1 MTLTNREKYIL
12 FATIAIAVGTVLYL
26 QGIEP
31 LYTTY
36 LERQALLEKEQ
47 TQFKNNVQ
55 LLQEA
60 KAIEEGYRRIEAQF
74 PKEEPGKDPEHSF
87 SEDVDAAAE
96 AILPGERR
104 VIEPVQHEEIKDVT
118 GYEFLTLAM
127 SITGDLPKIAQLLKG
142 FDQKGFLIKSIVLTH
157 SRGVDNPELQLQI
170 TLARIVK
177 VEEQPET
184 VGPRRPG
191 SRRLGGRRL

>member
-74 PKEEPGKDPEHSF
+74 PKEEPGKDP
-87 SEDVDAAAE
+87 
-96 AILPGERR
+96 
-104 VIEPVQHEEIKDVT
+104 
-118 GYEFLTLAM
+118 
-127 SITGDLPKIAQLLKG
+127 
-142 FDQKGFLIKSIVLTH
+142 
-157 SRGVDNPELQLQI
+157 
-170 TLARIVK
+170 
-177 VEEQPET
+177 
-184 VGPRRPG
+184 
-191 SRRLGGRRL
+191 